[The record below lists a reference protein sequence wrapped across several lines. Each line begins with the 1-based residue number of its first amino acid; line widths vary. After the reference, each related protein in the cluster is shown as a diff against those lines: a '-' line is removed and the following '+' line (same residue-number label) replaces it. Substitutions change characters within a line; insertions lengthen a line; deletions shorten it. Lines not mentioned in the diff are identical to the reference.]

1 MDIHL
6 IFYFIGIA
14 IVFASHL
21 MVLNGSPGMRN
32 HAILNLF
39 AAACIAYYFMNKE
52 GYIHF

>member
-1 MDIHL
+1 MDLHL

-14 IVFASHL
+14 IVFTSHAMML
-21 MVLNGSPGMRN
+21 SGSPGMQN